1 MFCRRHLELSCSR
14 LVTQIPQD
22 AMTGLLSHRSFTLRS
37 NRILPVV
44 LMLALCPGARADEKP
59 NYCGHSVSNLNDNVR
74 YHAFDRDN
82 GAKPNRLR
90 FQLEGREPCGEN
102 ECTLHVISA
111 ASGTDKVIATVDL
124 THQTTSYCVFDLKRV
139 EVVPD
144 LSKAGCP
151 ADYLLN
157 EMSVRFSDEFGPYS
171 LREVRIDYMY
181 RIAGRGVSLDQC
193 TRPDDVDGVLRRRV
207 WTVPLDD
214 GSAAYVAETDIP
226 RNLRGP
232 VPLDPPF
239 AVEVFGANNDA
250 N

>member
-1 MFCRRHLELSCSR
+1 MFCRRHLELSSSR
-14 LVTQIPQD
+14 LVAQILQD
-22 AMTGLLSHRSFTLRS
+22 AMTGLPSHRSFTWRS
-37 NRILPVV
+37 SRILPVV

-59 NYCGHSVSNLNDNVR
+59 NYCGDSVSNLNNNVR
-74 YHAFDRDN
+74 HDAFDRDN

-90 FQLEGREPCGEN
+90 FQLEGHEPCREN

-139 EVVPD
+139 EVVLDPP
-144 LSKAGCP
+144 KAGCP

-157 EMSVRFSDEFGPYS
+157 EMSVRFSDFFGPYS
-171 LREVRIDYMY
+171 RREVSIDYMY
-181 RIAGRGVSLDQC
+181 RASGGGVSLDEC
-193 TRPDDVDGVLRRRV
+193 TTPDIVDGVLRRRV

-226 RNLRGP
+226 RNSRGP

-239 AVEVFGANNDA
+239 AVEVFGAKKDPN
-250 N
+250 